1 MIEEYLERIRK
12 HDRNLGAFID
22 VYEEDA
28 RKAASASD
36 MARSSGHIIGPLH
49 GIPVA
54 VKDVIDI
61 EGKITTGGSMV
72 WKDRRSSLTA
82 TLVRRM
88 VEAGMIVLG
97 KTHTVEFA
105 MGSFGTNKHMGS
117 PKNPWDLEEHRAT
130 GGSSAG
136 TASAVA
142 AGLTPWG
149 IGTDTGGSVRIP
161 SAWCGLTGLKN
172 SVGRI
177 STHGILP
184 LSHTLDTPGPMCR
197 SVQDAAILYRVL
209 AGPDEQDLRTLIH
222 PVEDPFPELK
232 KGISGFKLVRVPD
245 SELEN
250 VDSEN
255 LEAYD
260 SGPGNCLIDEW
271 IRKNS
276 NKNFDLGGSIA
287 KSGKINQ
294 LILNQ
299 IIDNFKI
306 ESYEKSLDIKDFDIS
321 FARGLSLEDG
331 CATIT
336 NFTAYL
342 IAKGIEHS
350 NLNGTKP
357 IKYLVCGGGRKNSFL
372 IQNIK
377 DYLSNNKNISLDTID
392 KYSYDGDYVESQ
404 AFGYLA
410 IRSFLNLPI
419 SFPKTTG
426 CKTPT
431 VGGKLVKNF

>member
-1 MIEEYLERIRK
+1 MKNKLYTAIGLMSGTSMDGVDASLIRSNGIDEFTNILDKYYEYDDNLHQGLI
-12 HDRNLGAFID
+12 DLRNLI
-22 VYEEDA
+22 
-28 RKAASASD
+28 
-36 MARSSGHIIGPLH
+36 
-49 GIPVA
+49 
-54 VKDVIDI
+54 
-61 EGKITTGGSMV
+61 
-72 WKDRRSSLTA
+72 
-82 TLVRRM
+82 LV
-88 VEAGMIVLG
+88 
-97 KTHTVEFA
+97 
-105 MGSFGTNKHMGS
+105 
-117 PKNPWDLEEHRAT
+117 
-130 GGSSAG
+130 
-136 TASAVA
+136 
-142 AGLTPWG
+142 
-149 IGTDTGGSVRIP
+149 
-161 SAWCGLTGLKN
+161 
-172 SVGRI
+172 
-177 STHGILP
+177 
-184 LSHTLDTPGPMCR
+184 
-197 SVQDAAILYRVL
+197 
-209 AGPDEQDLRTLIH
+209 DEDLRKYSNRL
-222 PVEDPFPELK
+222 
-232 KGISGFKLVRVPD
+232 
-245 SELEN
+245 SELEREITIFHSKVVN
-250 VDSEN
+250 EISLKYNDEIDFIGFHGQTIFHNPEKKITKQLGEGNLLSQLVNKRVIYDFRQKDLKNNGQGAPLTPIFHHLLSQNINKKYKIEFPVCFINIGGISNITKISKKNEAVEEN
-255 LEAYD
+255 LEAFD
-260 SGPGNCLIDEW
+260 LGPGNCLIDEW

-342 IAKGIEHS
+342 IAKGIEYS

>member
-1 MIEEYLERIRK
+1 MKNKLYTAIGLMSGTSMDGVDASLIRSNGIDEFTNILDKYYEYDDNLHQGLI
-12 HDRNLGAFID
+12 DLRNLI
-22 VYEEDA
+22 
-28 RKAASASD
+28 
-36 MARSSGHIIGPLH
+36 
-49 GIPVA
+49 
-54 VKDVIDI
+54 
-61 EGKITTGGSMV
+61 
-72 WKDRRSSLTA
+72 
-82 TLVRRM
+82 LV
-88 VEAGMIVLG
+88 
-97 KTHTVEFA
+97 
-105 MGSFGTNKHMGS
+105 
-117 PKNPWDLEEHRAT
+117 
-130 GGSSAG
+130 
-136 TASAVA
+136 
-142 AGLTPWG
+142 
-149 IGTDTGGSVRIP
+149 
-161 SAWCGLTGLKN
+161 
-172 SVGRI
+172 
-177 STHGILP
+177 
-184 LSHTLDTPGPMCR
+184 
-197 SVQDAAILYRVL
+197 
-209 AGPDEQDLRTLIH
+209 DEDLRKYSNRL
-222 PVEDPFPELK
+222 
-232 KGISGFKLVRVPD
+232 
-245 SELEN
+245 SELEREITIFHSKVVN
-250 VDSEN
+250 EISLKYNDEIDFIGFHGQTIFHNPEKKITKQLGEGNLLSQIVNKRVIYDFRQKDLKNNGQGAPLTPIFHHLLSQNINKKYKIEFPVCFINIGGISNITKISKKNEAVEEN
-255 LEAYD
+255 LEAFD